1 MITRDDIINAYVH
14 LRKTNCSISD
24 EALDFIKNSA
34 LEKLKEISEKEGLDN
49 DVKYLNE
56 RFTQKEMKA
65 VVGMCIGTGIG
76 IDTVAQYVRYRNEIK
91 KPIKTTRPLKAL
103 IKKLVDASVKGY
115 VIQQIL
121 DIMYDNEWQ
130 TFELEWIDKK
140 IPKKST
146 QNSLSEFGF
155 NNEEQVLLK

>member
-1 MITRDDIINAYVH
+1 MIT
-14 LRKTNCSISD
+14 KK
-24 EALDFIKNSA
+24 EALQFI
-34 LEKLKEISEKEGLDN
+34 ERYSEMGCLCGNKAIELVNKIYEEEERVDVE
-49 DVKYLNE
+49 VKYLNE
-56 RFTQKEMKA
+56 RFTQKEMRA
-65 VVGMCIGTGIG
+65 VAEMCIGTGIG
-76 IDTVAQYVRYRNEIK
+76 IDKVAQYVRYRNEIK

-103 IKKLVDASVKGY
+103 IKKLVDASIKGY
-115 VIQQIL
+115 VIQEIL

>member
-1 MITRDDIINAYVH
+1 MITKDDIVNAYVH
-14 LRKTNCSISD
+14 LRKTNFSISD

-34 LEKLKEISEKEGLDN
+34 LEKLKEISEKEGMDN

-56 RFTQKEMKA
+56 RFTQKEMR
-65 VVGMCIGTGIG
+65 VVKEMCIGTGIG

-91 KPIKTTRPLKAL
+91 KPIKTTRPLTAL
-103 IKKLVDASVKGY
+103 IKKLVDASIKGY
-115 VIQQIL
+115 VIQEIL
-121 DIMYDNEWQ
+121 EIMYDNEWQ

-155 NNEEQVLLK
+155 NSSENVLLK

>member
-1 MITRDDIINAYVH
+1 MITKDDIINAYVH
-14 LRKTNCSISD
+14 LRKTNFSISD

-34 LEKLKEISEKEGLDN
+34 LEKLKEMNEKEGLDN

-56 RFTQKEMKA
+56 RFTQKEMRA
-65 VVGMCIGTGIG
+65 VAEMCMGTGIG

-103 IKKLVDASVKGY
+103 IKKLVDASEKGY
-115 VIQQIL
+115 VIQEIL
-121 DIMYDNEWQ
+121 EIMYDNEWQ

-155 NNEEQVLLK
+155 NSSEQVLLK

>member
-1 MITRDDIINAYVH
+1 MITKDDIINAYVH

-34 LEKLKEISEKEGLDN
+34 LEKLKEISEKEGMDN

-56 RFTQKEMKA
+56 RFTQKEMRA
-65 VVGMCIGTGIG
+65 VKEMCIGTGIG

-103 IKKLVDASVKGY
+103 IKKLVDASIKGY
-115 VIQQIL
+115 VIQEIL
-121 DIMYDNEWQ
+121 EIMYDNEWQ
-130 TFELEWIDKK
+130 IFELEWIDKK

-155 NNEEQVLLK
+155 NSSEQVLLK